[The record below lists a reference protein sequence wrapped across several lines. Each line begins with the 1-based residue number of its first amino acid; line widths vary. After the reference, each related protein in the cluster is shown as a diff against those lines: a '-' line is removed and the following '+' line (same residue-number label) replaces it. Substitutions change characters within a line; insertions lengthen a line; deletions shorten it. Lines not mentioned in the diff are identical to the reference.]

1 MIRHFYGGTGNRD
14 QGTGIRARRRWR
26 VGAGRLCGMSDQGRP
41 PYQQPSQQPYPQQP
55 QPQQAAPYSQQ
66 AAPYS
71 QQAPGAPQGAYA
83 YAPYAYPYGAP
94 YPYGTPQRRSGWFWA
109 AIFAAIIAVVVITFA
124 VMFGR
129 MFAVVATTGGTSSFG
144 EPSIGVVDITGV
156 IVDADKIDKQLERFG
171 KDDGIKAIILHIDSP
186 GGGAAASQEVYHEV
200 LRVRKDMHKQ
210 VVASVES
217 VGASGAYYIA
227 SGCDRIYANPASV
240 VGSIGVIMEW
250 TNYGELLK
258 WAKLKSVNLH
268 KGQLKD
274 AGDPTRDMTPQE
286 QAYFQGLIDNMYA
299 QFIRDVAAGR
309 HTSAEKIQPLA
320 TGQVWTGE
328 QAQPLGLIDAQGGF
342 RAALMDTAKRVGLK
356 GEPQIVRPP
365 KDQHGLLGLLT
376 GDETTDD
383 LFRSPTNLLNQSP
396 GFYFLW
402 K

>member
-1 MIRHFYGGTGNRD
+1 R
-14 QGTGIRARRRWR
+14 
-26 VGAGRLCGMSDQGRP
+26 
-41 PYQQPSQQPYPQQP
+41 
-55 QPQQAAPYSQQ
+55 
-66 AAPYS
+66 
-71 QQAPGAPQGAYA
+71 
-83 YAPYAYPYGAP
+83 
-94 YPYGTPQRRSGWFWA
+94 
-109 AIFAAIIAVVVITFA
+109 
-124 VMFGR
+124 
-129 MFAVVATTGGTSSFG
+129 
-144 EPSIGVVDITGV
+144 IGVVDISGV
-156 IVDADKIDKQLERFG
+156 ILDADKVNTQIRKLAEDSSV
-171 KDDGIKAIILHIDSP
+171 KAIILHINSP
-186 GGGAAASQEVYHEV
+186 GGGAAASQEIFNEV
-200 LRVRKDMHKQ
+200 VRLRQEKHKQ

-342 RAALMDTAKRVGLK
+342 RAA
-356 GEPQIVRPP
+356 
-365 KDQHGLLGLLT
+365 
-376 GDETTDD
+376 
-383 LFRSPTNLLNQSP
+383 
-396 GFYFLW
+396 
-402 K
+402 